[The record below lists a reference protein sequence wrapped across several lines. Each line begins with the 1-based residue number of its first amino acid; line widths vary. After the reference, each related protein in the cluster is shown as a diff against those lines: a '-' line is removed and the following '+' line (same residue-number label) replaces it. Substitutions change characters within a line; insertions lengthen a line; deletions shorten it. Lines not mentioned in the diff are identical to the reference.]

1 MGSDKR
7 LLALPL
13 TLMAKA
19 ARSLQRALTAAGKE
33 CPNGAAGGR
42 RIGKVKPLKS
52 RLVGLQHPLRLRVYE
67 KRNLGGML
75 EKYSVTRG
83 RLTPIPVVPLER
95 ILGIEQLLLELSSG
109 RKATSK
115 EEPWREA
122 GLPPGRLRGGLLFSL
137 RVAELAQRV
146 AGAPARA
153 AASSCSAL
161 VKNPW

>member
-1 MGSDKR
+1 MLEHFSSNNTELLTMGSDKR

-19 ARSLQRALTAAGKE
+19 GQESLQRALTAAGKE
-33 CPNGAAGGR
+33 CPNGATGGR
-42 RIGKVKPLKS
+42 RIGKVKPLKNC
-52 RLVGLQHPLRLRVYE
+52 LVGFQHPLRLRIYE

-115 EEPWREA
+115 E
-122 GLPPGRLRGGLLFSL
+122 
-137 RVAELAQRV
+137 
-146 AGAPARA
+146 
-153 AASSCSAL
+153 
-161 VKNPW
+161 